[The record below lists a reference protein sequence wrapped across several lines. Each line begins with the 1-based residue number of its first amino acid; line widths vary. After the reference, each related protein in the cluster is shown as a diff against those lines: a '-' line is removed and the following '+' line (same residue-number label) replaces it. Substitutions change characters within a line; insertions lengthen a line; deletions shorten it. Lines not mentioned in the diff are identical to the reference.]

1 MSVIAKG
8 KSMEVNVKERVSP
21 HKIYAVVLATID
33 NISKRIGNKTND
45 EKLSKKQSEA
55 NKIISGIRNIIEIS
69 LDELQKNSEW
79 DVYTLAFYGETNAG
93 KSTLIETLRIIL
105 NEKTKQAERER
116 FKEIQSKY
124 GNL

>member
-1 MSVIAKG
+1 
-8 KSMEVNVKERVSP
+8 MEVNVKERVSP